1 MVSYPIESLKTMRMY
16 EFAYKNSLYVA
27 VILNNVCLFDSATNI
42 NWVIKRPKQW
52 VKLNSHFDCYVSSPG
67 R

>member
-42 NWVIKRPKQW
+42 N
-52 VKLNSHFDCYVSSPG
+52 
-67 R
+67 